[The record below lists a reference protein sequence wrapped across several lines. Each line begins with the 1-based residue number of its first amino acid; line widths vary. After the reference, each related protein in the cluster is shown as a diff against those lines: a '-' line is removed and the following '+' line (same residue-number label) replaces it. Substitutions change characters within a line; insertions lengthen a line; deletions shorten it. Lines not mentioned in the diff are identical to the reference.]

1 MRGKKIE
8 LDEKSHYGG
17 IIKNGRFSYPYILLV
32 KFIITIESTSFWES
46 NYKDYQYDLFIKIRG
61 FKEDILTPIGYRKIS
76 KILNDEGVLTP
87 EGHPFSPS
95 HVFGIYKKGL
105 VRLERVHR
113 PDVILVTPPVVEVF
127 KTIDGLFDKFNQK
140 ELL

>member
-1 MRGKKIE
+1 MQCGSAKK
-8 LDEKSHYGG
+8 LGQVGDGG
-17 IIKNGRFSYPYILLV
+17 IIKIGRFSYPYLLLV
-32 KFIITIESTSFWES
+32 KFNITIESTSFWES
-46 NYKDYQYDLFIKIRG
+46 NYMDSQFDLFEKIRG
-61 FKEDILTPIGYRKIS
+61 YKEDILTPIGYRKIS

-87 EGHPFSPS
+87 EGQPFSPS

-127 KTIDGLFDKFNQK
+127 KTIYELFNKFNQK